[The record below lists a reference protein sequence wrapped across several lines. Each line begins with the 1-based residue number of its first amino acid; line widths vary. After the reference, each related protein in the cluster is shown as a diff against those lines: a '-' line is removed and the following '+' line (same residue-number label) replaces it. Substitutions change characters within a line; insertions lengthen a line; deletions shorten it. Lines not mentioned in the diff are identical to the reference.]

1 MDIQDFIDFLES
13 RQCVLLSSLK
23 SGAIP
28 VQSDIFLNGLIL
40 STYSLQY
47 EHEFSVKEMKIIN
60 TQTNFRPGW
69 SFIKTHQCR
78 EL

>member
-1 MDIQDFIDFLES
+1 MKKKWDIQDFIDFLES

-47 EHEFSVKEMKIIN
+47 EHEFNEKETKIN

-69 SFIKTHQCR
+69 SLKTHR